1 MLNDLF
7 KRTEYLVQQSVE
19 CKLKQMLKPFKRALM
34 SNRMRMKVRTI
45 NWICQIYY
53 PKVYEKTLGHSTYP
67 VEHPKKAQIQNLYLS
82 V

>member
-45 NWICQIYY
+45 N
-53 PKVYEKTLGHSTYP
+53 
-67 VEHPKKAQIQNLYLS
+67 
-82 V
+82 